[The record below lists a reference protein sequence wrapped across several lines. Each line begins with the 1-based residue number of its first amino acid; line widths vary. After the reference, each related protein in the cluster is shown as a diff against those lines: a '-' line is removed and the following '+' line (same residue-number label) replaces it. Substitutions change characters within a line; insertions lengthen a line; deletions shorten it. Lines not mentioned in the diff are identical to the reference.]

1 MTLRARA
8 DSFVGIPLDGWTG
21 TSRHWPVAG
30 ESLTVESLPR
40 DAHTARLRAM
50 RNAAT
55 VAEAELRRPAGAD
68 TAILDI
74 LHPDG
79 RHPGETAIVA
89 ALVEAAFQRC
99 PDVPRLRVAGLGGAP
114 ALLALESFPIAP
126 QSGTTPGLCCDAL
139 SCAEPA
145 STSAESARAGES
157 HSEAGAAPDALIE
170 RAQFYQLPL
179 LWLSPGTRAA
189 YPLIRSRVG
198 PQDRLPPLRPPQP
211 NGMLY
216 RRWLPHLGTTLSFR
230 SIDRRRDLA
239 LFHGWMNQPRVSYYW
254 ELAQGAAELD
264 GYLADQEADPHLFGV
279 IGSFDDVP
287 VGYFEFYWAKEDRLG
302 PHYDAE
308 DFDRGWHGLIGNAAH
323 LGRPKTLAWFK
334 AVTHYLFLDE
344 PRTRRIM
351 GEPRASHRKM
361 LSYCADAAYETLKEF
376 DFPHKRAALVCCE
389 RERFFRAVPL

>member
-1 MTLRARA
+1 MTLRVRA
-8 DSFVGIPLDGWTG
+8 DSFIGTPLDGWTG

-30 ESLTVESLPR
+30 GDVTVESLPR
-40 DAHTARLRAM
+40 DARTARLRAT
-50 RNAAT
+50 RDGAT
-55 VAEAELRRPAGAD
+55 IAEATLRGPAGAD
-68 TAILDI
+68 AAILDI

-99 PDVPRLRVAGLGGAP
+99 PDAPRLRVAGLGGAP
-114 ALLALESFPIAP
+114 ALLAL
-126 QSGTTPGLCCDAL
+126 
-139 SCAEPA
+139 
-145 STSAESARAGES
+145 AGEI
-157 HSEAGAAPDALIE
+157 HSEAGAAPDAVIE
-170 RAQFYQLPL
+170 RALFHQLPL
-179 LWLSPGTRAA
+179 LWLSPETRAA
-189 YPLIRSRVG
+189 YPVIRSRVG

-211 NGMLY
+211 NGTLY

-239 LFHGWMNQPRVSYYW
+239 LFHGWMNQPRVAYYW
-254 ELAQGAAELD
+254 ELARGEAELD
-264 GYLADQEADPHLFGV
+264 RYLADQEADPHLFGV

-302 PHYDAE
+302 PYYDAE
-308 DFDRGWHGLIGNAAH
+308 DFDRGWHGLVGNAAH

-361 LSYCADAAYETLKEF
+361 LSYCADAAYATLKEF

-389 RERFFRAVPL
+389 RARFFGEVPL